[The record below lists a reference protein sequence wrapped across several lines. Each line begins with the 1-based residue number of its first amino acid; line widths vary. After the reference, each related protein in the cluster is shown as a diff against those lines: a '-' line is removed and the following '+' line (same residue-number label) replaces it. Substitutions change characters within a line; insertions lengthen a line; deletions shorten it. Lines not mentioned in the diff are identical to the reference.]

1 MNHSAILKAYPNVV
15 TIDDE
20 AGAFDV
26 NGDLVKID
34 PKKVALAEAELKE
47 AFDKAEAE
55 NKAKRDLVEA
65 KLAALG
71 LTAEDLKIIGL

>member
-20 AGAFDV
+20 AGALDV

-65 KLAALG
+65 KLAVLG